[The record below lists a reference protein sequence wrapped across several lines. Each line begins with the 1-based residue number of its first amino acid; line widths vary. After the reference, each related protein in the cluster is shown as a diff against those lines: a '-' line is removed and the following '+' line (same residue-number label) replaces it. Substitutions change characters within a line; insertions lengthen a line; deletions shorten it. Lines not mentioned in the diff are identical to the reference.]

1 MYEQR
6 SGPRPSLVSPRRP
19 QRGKR
24 GRVITPQQRKEKT
37 GEWARMQSESSC
49 PVPSSRPLSWRRPP
63 ARAPPLCPARGPPSA
78 FTRWVC
84 RPPPGYR
91 ALLPGTEPSSSRVQS
106 PQEVG
111 APQCCHGRPR
121 ALPHRLDA
129 LHPQPQ
135 LFSRPIAPDTAPRA
149 AQLVAFGTE
158 GLPIALGRRAKK
170 GYLGQTAL
178 AP

>member
-6 SGPRPSLVSPRRP
+6 SGPQPNLVSPRRP
-19 QRGKR
+19 RRGKG

-63 ARAPPLCPARGPPSA
+63 AHAPPLCPAWGPLSA
-78 FTRWVC
+78 FTRWEGKARVPPYSPGREPTAVC
-84 RPPPGYR
+84 PQEVR
-91 ALLPGTEPSSSRVQS
+91 ALLCG
-106 PQEVG
+106 
-111 APQCCHGRPR
+111 HGRPR

-129 LHPQPQ
+129 PHPQPQ
-135 LFSRPIAPDTAPRA
+135 LFSRPIAPDTDPRT
-149 AQLVAFGTE
+149 AQLVACGTE
-158 GLPIALGRRAKK
+158 GLPAALGRRAKK
-170 GYLGQTAL
+170 GHLRQTAL